1 MINYIYT
8 MILKSILNN
17 KIYNSLQK
25 IIVIFFNLPLLSVD
39 KTILPFY
46 TDNNCKTMVEI
57 LFKYYNFSFDSDSKF
72 KGLITICFYAKDLFQ
87 KLQCTYEVNA
97 MIDNYFE
104 YIIKNEKLLNF
115 YLNYFK
121 DEKSIKTLLNI
132 DYVNKVFL
140 FKI

>member
-1 MINYIYT
+1 MQ
-8 MILKSILNN
+8 KS
-17 KIYNSLQK
+17 
-25 IIVIFFNLPLLSVD
+25 
-39 KTILPFY
+39 
-46 TDNNCKTMVEI
+46 
-57 LFKYYNFSFDSDSKF
+57 YNFSFDSDSKF

>member
-1 MINYIYT
+1 MQ
-8 MILKSILNN
+8 KS
-17 KIYNSLQK
+17 
-25 IIVIFFNLPLLSVD
+25 
-39 KTILPFY
+39 
-46 TDNNCKTMVEI
+46 
-57 LFKYYNFSFDSDSKF
+57 YNFSFDSDSKF

-140 FKI
+140 FKIWTKRIYCYFCSFIYFLCYLDYF